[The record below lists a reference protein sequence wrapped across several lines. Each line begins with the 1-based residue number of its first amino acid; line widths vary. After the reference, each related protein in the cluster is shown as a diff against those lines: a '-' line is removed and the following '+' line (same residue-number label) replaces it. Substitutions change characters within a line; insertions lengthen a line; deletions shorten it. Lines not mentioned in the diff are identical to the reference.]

1 MLSQNEAVIE
11 DPIANDSWESLME
24 DLDRA
29 GRWEMVGD
37 PFARCL
43 YGSHDDFDCDK
54 CKFDSFVLCE
64 AAVFRNIADR
74 IRNLMVKSNGE
85 GAKSFRE
92 WFNFSEEKE
101 EA

>member
-1 MLSQNEAVIE
+1 MK

-29 GRWEMVGD
+29 GSGTLLGD

-54 CKFDSFVLCE
+54 CKFDAFVLCE

-85 GAKSFRE
+85 GAK
-92 WFNFSEEKE
+92 
-101 EA
+101 

>member
-1 MLSQNEAVIE
+1 ME

-29 GRWEMVGD
+29 GRGKMMGD

-43 YGSHDDFDCDK
+43 YGSHDDFECDK
-54 CKFDSFVLCE
+54 CKFSEFVMCE

-85 GAKSFRE
+85 GVK
-92 WFNFSEEKE
+92 
-101 EA
+101 